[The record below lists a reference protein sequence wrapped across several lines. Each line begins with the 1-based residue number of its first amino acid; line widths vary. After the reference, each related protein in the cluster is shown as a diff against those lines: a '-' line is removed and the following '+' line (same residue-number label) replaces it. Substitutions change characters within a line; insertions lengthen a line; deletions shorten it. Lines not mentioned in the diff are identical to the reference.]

1 MPKNTTSSSRHRPD
15 NTALFLVL
23 LPVVFLLGLGTGY
36 SLWGGKEPAEEIPT
50 PAAQVPVIQEPTEVA
65 RYSVDVD
72 DDPALGPADA
82 PITIIEFSDYQCPF
96 CKRWH
101 DEVLDRLMATYPDQI
116 RFVYRDFPLTS
127 IHPGAMP
134 SAEAANCAG
143 EQDAYWEY
151 YRAIFTNA
159 YNMDTAGLTQYATD
173 LDLDVEAFTAC
184 MEEHRYQA
192 EVEADM
198 QYAFSI
204 GVQSTPTFFV
214 NGIKVEGAYP
224 FDTFQQIIDQELA
237 GNN

>member
-1 MPKNTTSSSRHRPD
+1 MSKNTNSPSRHRSD
-15 NTALFLVL
+15 NTVLFLVL
-23 LPVVFLLGLGTGY
+23 LPVVFLLGLFTGY
-36 SLWGGKEPAEEIPT
+36 SLWGGKVPVAEQPT
-50 PAAQVPVIQEPTEVA
+50 VAAQAPVIQQPTQA
-65 RYSVDVD
+65 IRYSVDVD
-72 DDPALGPADA
+72 DDPALGPVDA

-101 DEVLDRLMATYPDQI
+101 DEVLDRLMANYPDQI

-151 YRAIFTNA
+151 YRAIFTNL
-159 YNMDTAGLTQYATD
+159 YNMDTAGLSQYAVD
-173 LDLDVEAFTAC
+173 LGLDTEAFTAC
-184 MEEHRYQA
+184 MEENRYQA

-198 QYAFSI
+198 QYAISI

-214 NGIKVEGAYP
+214 NGIMVVGALPYES
-224 FDTFQQIIDQELA
+224 FKQIIDQELA

>member
-1 MPKNTTSSSRHRPD
+1 MPKNTNSSSRHRSD

-36 SLWGGKEPAEEIPT
+36 SLWGGK
-50 PAAQVPVIQEPTEVA
+50 VPVEEQPTAVA
-65 RYSVDVD
+65 QNPVIVQPTAVSRYSVETD
-72 DDPALGPADA
+72 DDPSVGPADA
-82 PITIIEFSDYQCPF
+82 LITIIEFSDYQCPF

-101 DEVLDRLMATYPDQI
+101 DEVFDRLMANYPGQI

-127 IHPGAMP
+127 IHPGALP

-151 YRAIFTNA
+151 YRAIFTNQ
-159 YNMDTAGLTQYATD
+159 YNMDTAGLTQYAVD
-173 LDLDVEAFTAC
+173 LELDTEAFTAC
-184 MEEHRYQA
+184 LEEHRYQA
-192 EVEADM
+192 EVQADM
-198 QYAFSI
+198 QYAISI

-214 NGIKVEGAYP
+214 NGIIVVGAQPYEV
-224 FDTFQQIIDQELA
+224 FKQIIDQELA